1 MERISVYAK
10 IWLGLLLAT
19 AVLAACTPNN
29 EPTPNSSL
37 AEAVTVAVTRP
48 QATAMPQPS
57 STPSPTVVLE
67 RTAVSTSS
75 TQAVPTSTSSPTS
88 SPIPAPTATSK
99 PQLIWSD
106 YPEIVATF
114 DNIDSVEWSPNQ
126 NELIYHTCEGRF
138 IEGFNFEG
146 SFFKATASMFEAVDL
161 AQNGFLFCRGLTNIA
176 WTPDGTG
183 LIFTGPLP
191 DEHSSSTPVE
201 EFSEFWLV
209 ENDGNNPHPV
219 LPGETITRWLN
230 FNSGWL
236 DESTVVYSGYAG
248 GGHVYFGILNVDTQ
262 EKLAWAIVH
271 LGNGKLN
278 SNFIATNNGATY
290 TSQISAAI
298 VSTVPQHPSVDD
310 EFYSPY
316 LHHLSFD
323 DEARKFEFYSQFQDW
338 RPNSNEM
345 LVLTWDISNDLFE
358 TNLLQDEAVTSLQL
372 WNVENDA
379 LTMLIPDAVYGRF
392 SPDGR
397 FLLYLTPA
405 PKHPIAHLYDWQN
418 QKVIMEQLVIATRVS
433 GNPIEFEMTFSPD
446 GRFLTYFTPNE
457 DGTSTLQIIDANSGD
472 IIWQVSNPTT
482 TITWSPTSEE
492 FIYRNSDGNLALLTV
507 EDGRSQPLKIDGGDF
522 VSNPRWSYDGRYLS
536 VAVQKMRGA
545 AKQQSLASPP
555 IQKKIDKA

>member
-1 MERISVYAK
+1 MERNFVCAK
-10 IWLGLLLAT
+10 FWLGFLLAVLV
-19 AVLAACTPNN
+19 VLAACTINN
-29 EPTPNSSL
+29 EPTSGSSL
-37 AEAVTVAVTRP
+37 AETVTVAVTRP
-48 QATAMPQPS
+48 QATATPQPS

-67 RTAVSTSS
+67 ET
-75 TQAVPTSTSSPTS
+75 AVPTSTLSPT
-88 SPIPAPTATSK
+88 PAPTAISK
-99 PQLIWSD
+99 PQLIWSN

-114 DNIDSVEWSPNQ
+114 ANIDSVEWSPNQ

-138 IEGFNFEG
+138 IEGFNFAG
-146 SFFKATASMFEAVDL
+146 SFFKASAPMFEAIDL
-161 AQNGFLFCRGLTNIA
+161 AQNGFLFCKGLTNIA

-183 LIFTGPLP
+183 IIFTGPLP
-191 DEHSSSTPVE
+191 DELSSSTPVE

-236 DESTVVYSGYAG
+236 DENTVVYSGYAG

-271 LGNGKLN
+271 LGSGKLN

-298 VSTVPQHPSVDD
+298 ISTVPQHPSVDD

-397 FLLYLTPA
+397 FLLFLTPA
-405 PKHPIAHLYDWQN
+405 PNHPIAHLYDWQN
-418 QKVIMEQLVIATRVS
+418 QQVVVEQPVIATRVS
-433 GNPIEFEMTFSPD
+433 GNPVEFEMTFSPD

-457 DGTSTLQIIDANSGD
+457 DGTSTLQIIDTNLGNTVWD
-472 IIWQVSNPTT
+472 IINPAI
-482 TITWSPTSEE
+482 TITWSPTSEQ
-492 FIYRNSDGNLALLTV
+492 FIYRNSDGNLALFTV
-507 EDGRSQPLKIDGGDF
+507 ADSRSQLLTIDGGHF
-522 VSNPRWSYDGRYLS
+522 VSNPQWSYDGRYLS
-536 VAVQKMRGA
+536 VAVQKNEGGGETA
-545 AKQQSLASPP
+545 ILSFNDNSVE
-555 IQKKIDKA
+555 D